1 MTNTAFPERRWPAEI
16 ASIEKIH
23 GISSSG
29 AHGKTS
35 FLDIA
40 GFMLSWILSQSL
52 KVAATISHAVRNTLT
67 FRPCLRG
74 RSAKDAYDRTQQ
86 HEVRAKSTIFSAIR
100 EHCGLWSEKFC
111 DHASE

>member
-16 ASIEKIH
+16 ESIEKIH
-23 GISSSG
+23 GISSSWAQG
-29 AHGKTS
+29 TTS

-52 KVAATISHAVRNTLT
+52 KVAAIISCHSRRTLT

-74 RSAKDAYDRTQQ
+74 RRAKDTYDRTQQ
-86 HEVRAKSTIFSAIR
+86 HKVRAKSAIFGAIR
-100 EHCGLWSEKFC
+100 EHCGLRGEKFC
-111 DHASE
+111 DHASK